1 MMYKDEYHPQVKK
14 DLKKLSPNLREAVRA
29 EHIPAIL
36 SNPEKGKPLAGDLSG
51 ISSYHLKF
59 VRQEYRIAYVAEKGT
74 KTVFV
79 LMIGKRGEF
88 YNLLKR
94 RVKI

>member
-1 MMYKDEYHPQVKK
+1 MMYKDEYHPQIKK
-14 DLKKLSPNLREAVRA
+14 DLKKLSPSLRETVRT

-36 SNPEKGKPLAGDLSG
+36 SNPEKGEPLVGDLYG
-51 ISSYHLKF
+51 ILSYHLT
-59 VRQEYRIAYVAEKGT
+59 VIGQEYRIAYFVEEDT

-88 YNLLKR
+88 YKLLKKR
-94 RVKI
+94 IKT

>member
-1 MMYKDEYHPQVKK
+1 M
-14 DLKKLSPNLREAVRA
+14 KKLSPNLREAVRA

-36 SNPEKGKPLAGDLSG
+36 LNPEKGKPLSGDLGG
-51 ISSYHLKF
+51 IFSYHLKF
-59 VRQEYRIAYVAEKGT
+59 VRQEYRIAYVPEEST

-88 YNLLKR
+88 YKFLKR
-94 RVKI
+94 RMKT

>member
-1 MMYKDEYHPQVKK
+1 MTYEDKYHPKVKK
-14 DLKKLSPNLREAVRA
+14 DLKKLDPNLREAIKT

-36 SNPEKGKPLAGDLSG
+36 LNPEKGEPLTGDLGG

-59 VRQEYRIAYVAEKGT
+59 IGQGYRIAYIVDENA
-74 KTVFV
+74 KTIFV

-88 YNLLKR
+88 YKLLKR
-94 RVKI
+94 RIKN

>member
-1 MMYKDEYHPQVKK
+1 MTYIDEYHPRIKK
-14 DLKKLSPNLREAVRA
+14 DLKKLSPNLRKAIIT

-36 SNPEKGKPLAGDLSG
+36 SNPKKGELLAGDLGG
-51 ISSYHLKF
+51 IFSYHLKF
-59 VRQEYRIAYVAEKGT
+59 IRQEYRIAYVADEDT

-88 YNLLKR
+88 YRLLKR
-94 RVKI
+94 RIKT

>member
-1 MMYKDEYHPQVKK
+1 MTYRDEYHPQIKK
-14 DLKKLSPNLREAVRA
+14 DLKKLSPNLREAIMT

-36 SNPEKGKPLAGDLSG
+36 SNPEKGELLAGDLGG
-51 ISSYHLKF
+51 IFSYHLKF
-59 VRQEYRIAYVAEKGT
+59 VRQEYRIAYVTEEGT

-88 YNLLKR
+88 YKLLKR
-94 RVKI
+94 RVRI